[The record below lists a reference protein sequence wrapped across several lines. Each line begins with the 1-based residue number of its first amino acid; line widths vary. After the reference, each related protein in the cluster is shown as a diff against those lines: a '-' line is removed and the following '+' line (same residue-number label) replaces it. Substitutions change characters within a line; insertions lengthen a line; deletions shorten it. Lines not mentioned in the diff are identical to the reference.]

1 MSVLWFSNFVL
12 YEEWNFLVFSDLAF
26 AVFSVIF
33 VWIWIR
39 VHVGSTVVATIS
51 MAQIVFSMPLS
62 LFVYR
67 VFLQITY
74 FSPMQI
80 LAIFVIL
87 GIGADDVFVYSDAW
101 HQSRAE
107 CPPRDGEGEGD
118 VLRRRVAFAYARA
131 LQAIFNTSFT
141 TALAARS
148 DTPVSLLWGL
158 DHLSRPKFVRYEPEK
173 HRGDVHYSA
182 PIRLHETAAQQQVL
196 YACDQ
201 LRTSDGG
208 ALTRPGST
216 VCFLE
221 EFQAWHAATYD
232 GATTYDLGAE
242 TFDARLSIFRET
254 TAPTNEV
261 NVVASWKELIGFVDG
276 ELRFVRVDAKLSVI
290 EEGAMDKKKRRLGQF
305 NDLVDRTALVKGLL
319 LGLSLAFPVAFAV
332 LVLATQNVILATF
345 AIASIGFIVSSV
357 LGACYAMGWHLGV
370 KESIAGVI
378 VIGLAVDY
386 TIHLGHMYD
395 HARALGTRDREAK
408 FEYAMRTMGETVV
421 AGAITTAGSC
431 SFLLACQLTFFTSMA
446 ELIVLTIA
454 LSLAWA
460 LLFFMPLLRV
470 AGPEDDRGNVCA
482 IFRACKDACHL

>member
-1 MSVLWFSNFVL
+1 M
-12 YEEWNFLVFSDLAF
+12 
-26 AVFSVIF
+26 
-33 VWIWIR
+33 
-39 VHVGSTVVATIS
+39 
-51 MAQIVFSMPLS
+51 
-62 LFVYR
+62 
-67 VFLQITY
+67 
-74 FSPMQI
+74 
-80 LAIFVIL
+80 
-87 GIGADDVFVYSDAW
+87 
-101 HQSRAE
+101 
-107 CPPRDGEGEGD
+107 
-118 VLRRRVAFAYARA
+118 
-131 LQAIFNTSFT
+131 
-141 TALAARS
+141 
-148 DTPVSLLWGL
+148 SLLWGL

-182 PIRLHETAAQQQVL
+182 PIRLHETAAQEQVL
-196 YACDQ
+196 YACDE
-201 LRTSDGG
+201 LRASDGG

-242 TFDARLSIFRET
+242 TFDARLSTFRET

-305 NDLVDRTALVKGLL
+305 NDLVDRVARAGGAEFLGDDLFHSSEAWVWYKTQTALVKGLL

-470 AGPEDDRGNVCA
+470 AGPEDDRGNVYA

>member
-1 MSVLWFSNFVL
+1 
-12 YEEWNFLVFSDLAF
+12 
-26 AVFSVIF
+26 
-33 VWIWIR
+33 
-39 VHVGSTVVATIS
+39 

-87 GIGADDVFVYSDAW
+87 GIGATTPSPTATRGT
-101 HQSRAE
+101 SLAR
-107 CPPRDGEGEGD
+107 GD
-118 VLRRRVAFAYARA
+118 LRRRHD
-131 LQAIFNTSFT
+131 L
-141 TALAARS
+141 
-148 DTPVSLLWGL
+148 
-158 DHLSRPKFVRYEPEK
+158 RPR
-173 HRGDVHYSA
+173 RGD
-182 PIRLHETAAQQQVL
+182 
-196 YACDQ
+196 
-201 LRTSDGG
+201 LRR
-208 ALTRPGST
+208 A
-216 VCFLE
+216 
-221 EFQAWHAATYD
+221 
-232 GATTYDLGAE
+232 
-242 TFDARLSIFRET
+242 LSIFRET

-290 EEGAMDKKKRRLGQF
+290 EEGPWTRRSAASASSTTSWTGS
-305 NDLVDRTALVKGLL
+305 NGRRGVPGDDLFHSPEAWVWYKTQTALIKGLL

-408 FEYAMRTMGETVV
+408 FEYASAHDGRD
-421 AGAITTAGSC
+421 
-431 SFLLACQLTFFTSMA
+431 
-446 ELIVLTIA
+446 
-454 LSLAWA
+454 
-460 LLFFMPLLRV
+460 V
-470 AGPEDDRGNVCA
+470 AGPEDDRGNVYA

>member
-26 AVFSVIF
+26 AFSVIF

-87 GIGADDVFVYSDAW
+87 GIGADGVFVYSDAW
-101 HQSRAE
+101 HQSRGVPAA
-107 CPPRDGEGEGD
+107 
-118 VLRRRVAFAYARA
+118 RRRGRGRPQRYP
-131 LQAIFNTSFT
+131 T
-141 TALAARS
+141 
-148 DTPVSLLWGL
+148 VSLLWGL

-182 PIRLHETAAQQQVL
+182 PIRLHETAAQQ
-196 YACDQ
+196 
-201 LRTSDGG
+201 
-208 ALTRPGST
+208 
-216 VCFLE
+216 
-221 EFQAWHAATYD
+221 QAWHAATYD

-305 NDLVDRTALVKGLL
+305 NDLVDRVERAGGAEFLGDDLFHSSEAWVWYKTQTALIKGLL

-370 KESIAGVI
+370 KESIAESSSSASRWTTRSI
-378 VIGLAVDY
+378 W
-386 TIHLGHMYD
+386 
-395 HARALGTRDREAK
+395 GTCTTTRGAARDREAK
-408 FEYAMRTMGETVV
+408 FEHAR
-421 AGAITTAGSC
+421 AR
-431 SFLLACQLTFFTSMA
+431 
-446 ELIVLTIA
+446 
-454 LSLAWA
+454 WA
-460 LLFFMPLLRV
+460 RRSSR
-470 AGPEDDRGNVCA
+470 ARSRRRDRA
-482 IFRACKDACHL
+482 RSSSRAS